1 MNDWDPKNPVQVK
14 QVVESYLVLDSSSDS
29 KVFCRLSSSMRV
41 TVTSFSFGV
50 DSSVEMGG
58 VTPR

>member
-1 MNDWDPKNPVQVK
+1 VK
-14 QVVESYLVLDSSSDS
+14 SYLVLDSSSDS
-29 KVFCRLSSSMRV
+29 KVFCLLSSSIRV
-41 TVTSFSFGV
+41 IVTSFSFGV